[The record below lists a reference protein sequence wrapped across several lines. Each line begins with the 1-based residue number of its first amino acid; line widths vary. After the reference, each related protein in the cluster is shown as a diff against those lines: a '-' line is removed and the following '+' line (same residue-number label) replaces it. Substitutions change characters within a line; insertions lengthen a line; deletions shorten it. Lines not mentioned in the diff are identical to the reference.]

1 MSAQST
7 IEVAPH
13 AAPAAPLHRGRVKI
27 HLPTTQTAYPIVIG
41 PPPRN
46 WSAGSVDFAAVTAAD
61 SRDELLRLAGEQVA
75 LHLLEHEIRGAAAP
89 HPTRPEDLDLDY
101 LDEFEEDHEVVYVEP
116 AKLSEFGVA
125 IYRAMIE
132 EGLSETELARR
143 MGVSHTVANRISD
156 PLYFGHT
163 SNTLRKAARA
173 LGREIEV
180 RLKEPIEPK
189 ENG

>member
-1 MSAQST
+1 M
-7 IEVAPH
+7 
-13 AAPAAPLHRGRVKI
+13 
-27 HLPTTQTAYPIVIG
+27 
-41 PPPRN
+41 
-46 WSAGSVDFAAVTAAD
+46 
-61 SRDELLRLAGEQVA
+61 
-75 LHLLEHEIRGAAAP
+75 
-89 HPTRPEDLDLDY
+89 
-101 LDEFEEDHEVVYVEP
+101 
-116 AKLSEFGVA
+116 A